1 MSTRTFGNYIRLCG
15 LIVAL
20 TIWPFA
26 SHAQV
31 AVAEVEQID
40 NLQKVS
46 ASELETLVGPIA
58 LYPDDLLAIVLPAST
73 FPLQIV
79 EAQRFLQ
86 DLENDPSLEPDE
98 DWNDAVV
105 ALVNYPEVV
114 DLLNE
119 DLDWMWQLGEAVAV
133 QQEDVIAAI
142 ETFRDRAYAAGN
154 LKSDDYQIVAQE
166 GDTIQIT
173 PVQEDVIYVPYYE
186 PERVVVYQPRPA
198 YYYYP
203 QAYPVYYYPYPEYHP
218 FYNSYF
224 WGVTTAFSIGWHS
237 HHLNV
242 YHPSYYGHP
251 YYGRSYWD
259 YGWYRRPSIN
269 VYNTVYVNNNNGRS
283 NNRYRD
289 GDHWQSN
296 KRRPVRASDQSIT
309 RSRYYPNS
317 NTQGSSGANSL
328 ASSGRSGSARNS
340 ARLEGARDDRQDI
353 QFRERSRARAP
364 VATRSASQPRQS
376 TGQNSRQQQTTR
388 QPESNRAQA
397 RPPATTRQ
405 PKVKPTDLKQL
416 QSRPSTT
423 IRKSQFKP
431 STTRQTQATTTRQ
444 PQVRATAPKT
454 AQTRSTPQPRQSAP
468 KAASQRQSAPRVL
481 TQRQSTPKVSSQRQS
496 SPRVSTQRQSSPR
509 VSTQRQSA
517 PKAASQRQSAPKVAS
532 SGQPSRS
539 SSSNSSRYSSG
550 NSGRASSNSTRKSD
564 RRK

>member
-1 MSTRTFGNYIRLCG
+1 MSTRTFGKYIRLCG
-15 LIVAL
+15 LIGAL

-26 SHAQV
+26 GHAQV
-31 AVAEVEQID
+31 AVAEIEQID

-46 ASELETLVGPIA
+46 ASELERLVGPIA

-86 DLENDPSLEPDE
+86 ALENDPSLEPDE

-105 ALVNYPEVV
+105 ALLNYPEVV

-142 ETFRDRAYAAGN
+142 ESFRDRAYAAGN

-166 GDTIQIT
+166 GETIQIT

-186 PERVVVYQPRPA
+186 PERVVVYQPRPV

-203 QAYPVYYYPYPEYHP
+203 RAYPVYYYPYPAYHT
-218 FYNSYF
+218 FYDSYF

-251 YYGRSYWD
+251 YYGHSYWD

-269 VYNTVYVNNNNGRS
+269 VYNTVYVNNSNHRS

-289 GDHWQSN
+289 GDHWQSST
-296 KRRPVRASDQSIT
+296 RRPVRASDQSIA

-317 NTQGSSGANSL
+317 SAQPSSSANSL
-328 ASSGRSGSARNS
+328 ASSARSGASGDA
-340 ARLEGARDDRQDI
+340 ARLDVPREDRQDI
-353 QFRERSRARAP
+353 QFRERTRAP
-364 VATRSASQPRQS
+364 APVVTRSASQPRQS
-376 TGQNSRQQQTTR
+376 SGQNSRSQQTTK
-388 QPESNRAQA
+388 QAESNRAQA
-397 RPPATTRQ
+397 RPSASTRQ
-405 PKVKPTDLKQL
+405 PQAKPTDLKQP
-416 QSRPSTT
+416 QTRQSTT
-423 IRKSQFKP
+423 IRRPSEFKP
-431 STTRQTQATTTRQ
+431 STTRQ
-444 PQVRATAPKT
+444 PQVKATAPRT
-454 AQTRSTPQPRQSAP
+454 VQTRSTPQPRQSAP
-468 KAASQRQSAPRVL
+468 KATSQRQSAP
-481 TQRQSTPKVSSQRQS
+481 K
-496 SPRVSTQRQSSPR
+496 VSTQRQSAPR

-517 PKAASQRQSAPKVAS
+517 PKVAS
-532 SGQPSRS
+532 SSQSSRS
-539 SSSNSSRYSSG
+539 SSGGSSKSSFGSSQRYSSNSSRKTS
-550 NSGRASSNSTRKSD
+550 RDK
-564 RRK
+564 